1 MTHCAVEQSW
11 LPLTRFAIEQRSVR
25 MTQCADEPSSIR
37 LLNLEMSK
45 DRSRCPSARLRQN
58 REMCVTNAALGPA
71 KSIRDHSAFSNL
83 CQAAPMKGS
92 NEVFR
97 NACRYRYA
105 PSSNGDEDR
114 PPGCIGQSCENSK
127 ASLQGKPCLEAAEL
141 QPRRPVLPRI
151 SDAQESC
158 RTRRGPRRS

>member
-1 MTHCAVEQSW
+1 MSH
-11 LPLTRFAIEQRSVR
+11 LRS
-25 MTQCADEPSSIR
+25 R

-45 DRSRCPSARLRQN
+45 DRSRCPSVRLRQN

-71 KSIRDHSAFSNL
+71 KAIRDHSAFSNL

-97 NACRYRYA
+97 NAYRYRYA
-105 PSSNGDEDR
+105 PSSNGGEDR

-127 ASLQGKPCLEAAEL
+127 ASLQGKACLGVCRELRVSRHRFERGCRWKRAIRSSGRRLLEPC
-141 QPRRPVLPRI
+141 PIR
-151 SDAQESC
+151 
-158 RTRRGPRRS
+158 